1 MKNDFEDYLAEC
13 LKNPEFKKHWEEQL
27 AELEKERERIRIFNI
42 RCRDVDLDE
51 RKRCRDK

>member
-27 AELEKERERIRIFNI
+27 AELEKERERIKKEL
-42 RCRDVDLDE
+42 VHEKE
-51 RKRCRDK
+51 RNNLS